1 MGNGCVTGANNG
13 GAGRNSKATIKVVLS
28 DGTIEEFFKA
38 ITVAEVMLDH
48 PQHFVL
54 HSSSTNNPQ
63 KKAILPADI
72 ELEPGRL
79 YYLLPS
85 IKFSRPLSPPDVETE
100 SAVSK
105 VAPVDQEL
113 RKQQQ
118 QQQGDKTDMVKFE
131 DRDSFGPDVR
141 SMYIANGY
149 QPNLLKCNSWK
160 PRLETINEAGALSR
174 KKFQSFVRRSSLSQV
189 HSYLST

>member
-1 MGNGCVTGANNG
+1 MGNGCVTGTNNG

-38 ITVAEVMLDH
+38 ITVAEVMMDH

-54 HSSSTNNPQ
+54 HSSSTNNP

-100 SAVSK
+100 SAVTK
-105 VAPVDQEL
+105 VVSVDQEL
-113 RKQQQ
+113 RKQQP
-118 QQQGDKTDMVKFE
+118 QQGDKTDMAKFE
-131 DRDSFGPDVR
+131 DRDAFGPDVR
-141 SMYIANGY
+141 SMCIANGY
-149 QPNLLKCNSWK
+149 QPNLLRCSSWK
-160 PRLETINEAGALSR
+160 PRLETINEGGALSR

-189 HSYLST
+189 HSYWST